1 MRKLLF
7 CLWSIVALFGPLNAQ
22 TKEPVLTIQLTPSQ
36 KTNTVTTQSVVFS
49 SSDTMACTL
58 VTNGNP
64 GTGTFVG
71 IVGTY

>member
-1 MRKLLF
+1 MTFNIHKGLAGA
-7 CLWSIVALFGPLNAQ
+7 IPAE
-22 TKEPVLTIQLTPSQ
+22 TPVLTIQLTPSQ
-36 KTNTVTTQSVVFS
+36 KTNTVTTQSVVFGTT
-49 SSDTMACTL
+49 DTMACTL

>member
-1 MRKLLF
+1 MNFNIHKGLAGA
-7 CLWSIVALFGPLNAQ
+7 IPAE
-22 TKEPVLTIQLTPSQ
+22 TPVLTIQLSPSQ
-36 KTNTVTTQSVVFS
+36 KTNTITTQSVVFS
-49 SSDTMACTL
+49 SSDTIACTL